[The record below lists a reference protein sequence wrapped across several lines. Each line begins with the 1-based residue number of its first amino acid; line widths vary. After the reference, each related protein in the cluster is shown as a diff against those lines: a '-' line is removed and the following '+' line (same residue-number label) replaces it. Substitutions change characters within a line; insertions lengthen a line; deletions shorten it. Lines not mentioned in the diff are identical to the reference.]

1 MMMKEI
7 RTIFQVTIGILFFI
21 ICTVAAAEA
30 TSVASPAQ
38 AMGKTLFVLVGIISL
53 IIGLAWLAKRFGVN
67 NLAGQ
72 KDIKAI
78 AQIPLGQREKAVLIE
93 VHGKKILLGV
103 AQGHV
108 STLHVF
114 NDASIEQTNNTQSSA
129 EEAAEVNE
137 SISSVSHPSFY
148 SKNDDGLNSNG
159 LNDNAQSIAV
169 GLNFPVLFRANKRKI
184 SCKENVSETS
194 EFSSFL
200 KKILSNGRVDQ

>member
-148 SKNDDGLNSNG
+148 SKNDDGLN
-159 LNDNAQSIAV
+159 DNAQSIAV